1 VCVLLGVCL
10 SVACSSSN
18 SNSDGGTGGSGGRRV
33 DGGGGVDGG
42 DAAGTAGSG
51 GSVGTGGTV
60 APDGGLDRTDTAGG
74 DSADAPAAML
84 NDGQVAGVMLEAN
97 AGEVQAGNVANA
109 RSMNPAVRM
118 FAAMM
123 ITDHAGANQTLE
135 ATLAAQA
142 IEAAD
147 SPLRRM
153 LSDQAAQTLNSLW
166 AASPSGFDVAYADS
180 QVAMHMMV
188 LGLLDQTLIPM
199 ASNAAL
205 KMDLQAA
212 RMTVSM
218 HLMAAQQ
225 LRLKLSS
232 DGGAPDSVGGT
243 DATDAGAD
251 AGDAPNAPTDGAGDS
266 G

>member
-1 VCVLLGVCL
+1 LGVCF
-10 SVACSSSN
+10 SVGCSSSN
-18 SNSDGGTGGSGGRRV
+18 SNSDGGTGGGGGRRV
-33 DGGGGVDGG
+33 DGGGIDGG
-42 DAAGTAGSG
+42 DAAGAGGSGGSAGSG
-51 GSVGTGGTV
+51 GAIAT
-60 APDGGLDRTDTAGG
+60 DGGLDRMDTSGG

-123 ITDHAGANQTLE
+123 ITDHTGATQTLE

-142 IEAAD
+142 IEAVD

-153 LSDQAAQTLNSLW
+153 LSEQAAQTLNSLW

-199 ASNAAL
+199 TSNAAL

-212 RMTVSM
+212 RMTVTM

-225 LRLKLSS
+225 LRLKLSA
-232 DGGAPDSVGGT
+232 DGGVPDSMGGT
-243 DATDAGAD
+243 DGTDAGAD
-251 AGDAPNAPTDGAGDS
+251 GGDAPAPPTDGAAEG